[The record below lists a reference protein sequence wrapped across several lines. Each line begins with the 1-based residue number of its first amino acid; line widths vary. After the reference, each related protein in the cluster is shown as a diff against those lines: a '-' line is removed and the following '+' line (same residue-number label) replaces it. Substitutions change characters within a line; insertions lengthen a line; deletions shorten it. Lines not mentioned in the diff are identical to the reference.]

1 MSDNANAV
9 ATSASSTNA
18 NTANVSSSSES
29 SVENVSQQT
38 QQTQQ
43 TQQVQQSQSTDVNQ
57 NLNQAVSN
65 DNPFSDLYSDNQ
77 QEDAE
82 NNKTQQEKDPADLI
96 PDTYDITT
104 STGEQ
109 LNGEDLDKLNQ
120 VCKKAGITQKQ
131 AQMLFSAYE
140 NDVSNFN
147 QQLQS
152 SYNQQ
157 LQSWRDAVMNDREL
171 GQENFEKTKAN
182 IKNVISRFG
191 SSELSD
197 FLNKSGLGYNPDFVR
212 FVNKVGSLISNDN
225 NFIGGNTNPQVSEA
239 DRQKEM
245 LMKLYNNTKE
255 MRF

>member
-18 NTANVSSSSES
+18 NTANVSNSSES
-29 SVENVSQQT
+29 SVENVAQQT

-43 TQQVQQSQSTDVNQ
+43 EQHSQSTDVNQ

-82 NNKTQQEKDPADLI
+82 NNETQQEKDPADLI
-96 PDTYDITT
+96 PDTYEITT

-109 LNGEDLDKLNQ
+109 LRGEDLDKLNQ

-140 NDVSNFN
+140 NDVSDFN

>member
-18 NTANVSSSSES
+18 NTANVSNSSES
-29 SVENVSQQT
+29 SAENVA
-38 QQTQQ
+38 QQ
-43 TQQVQQSQSTDVNQ
+43 TQQVQQSQSTDTNQ
-57 NLNQAVSN
+57 NLNQAVST

-77 QEDAE
+77 QENAE
-82 NNKTQQEKDPADLI
+82 NNETQQEKDPADLV
-96 PDTYDITT
+96 PDTYEITT

-109 LNGEDLDKLNQ
+109 LDGEDLDKLNQ

>member
-38 QQTQQ
+38 QQ
-43 TQQVQQSQSTDVNQ
+43 VHQSQSSDVNQ

-82 NNKTQQEKDPADLI
+82 NNETQQEKDPADLV

-109 LNGEDLDKLNQ
+109 LGGEDLDKLNQ

-140 NDVSNFN
+140 NDAFNFN

>member
-18 NTANVSSSSES
+18 NTANVSNSSES

-38 QQTQQ
+38 QQ
-43 TQQVQQSQSTDVNQ
+43 VQQSQSTDTNQ
-57 NLNQAVSN
+57 NLNQAVST

-77 QEDAE
+77 QEDVE
-82 NNKTQQEKDPADLI
+82 NNETQQEKDPADLI
-96 PDTYDITT
+96 PDTYEITT

-109 LNGEDLDKLNQ
+109 LEGEDLDKLNQ

>member
-18 NTANVSSSSES
+18 NTANVSNSSES
-29 SVENVSQQT
+29 STENVSQQT
-38 QQTQQ
+38 QQ
-43 TQQVQQSQSTDVNQ
+43 VQHSQSTDVNQ

-82 NNKTQQEKDPADLI
+82 NNETQQEKDPADLI

-109 LNGEDLDKLNQ
+109 LDGEDLDKLNQ

-140 NDVSNFN
+140 NDAFNFN

-225 NFIGGNTNPQVSEA
+225 NFIGGNSNPQVSEA

>member
-9 ATSASSTNA
+9 ATSVSSTNA
-18 NTANVSSSSES
+18 NTANVSNSSES
-29 SVENVSQQT
+29 SVENAS
-38 QQTQQ
+38 QQ

-82 NNKTQQEKDPADLI
+82 NNETQQEKDPTDLI
-96 PDTYDITT
+96 PDTYEITT

-109 LNGEDLDKLNQ
+109 LDGEDLDKLNQ

-131 AQMLFSAYE
+131 AQMLFNAYE

-157 LQSWRDAVMNDREL
+157 LQSWRDVVMNDREL

>member
-38 QQTQQ
+38 QQ
-43 TQQVQQSQSTDVNQ
+43 VQQSQSTDVNQ

-77 QEDAE
+77 QENAE
-82 NNKTQQEKDPADLI
+82 NNETQQEKDPADLI

-182 IKNVISRFG
+182 IKNVIGRFG

>member
-43 TQQVQQSQSTDVNQ
+43 SQSTDVNQ

-77 QEDAE
+77 QENAE
-82 NNKTQQEKDPADLI
+82 NNETQQEKDPADLV
-96 PDTYDITT
+96 PDAYEITT

-109 LNGEDLDKLNQ
+109 LGGEDLDKLNQ

-140 NDVSNFN
+140 NDAFNFN

-157 LQSWRDAVMNDREL
+157 LQSWRDTVMNDREL

-182 IKNVISRFG
+182 IKNVIGRFG

>member
-9 ATSASSTNA
+9 AASASSTNA
-18 NTANVSSSSES
+18 NTANVSNSSES

-38 QQTQQ
+38 QQ
-43 TQQVQQSQSTDVNQ
+43 SQSTDVNQ
-57 NLNQAVSN
+57 NLNQSDVN
-65 DNPFSDLYSDNQ
+65 HDVNPFSDLYSDNQ
-77 QEDAE
+77 QEDTE
-82 NNKTQQEKDPADLI
+82 NNETQQEKDPADLI
-96 PDTYDITT
+96 PDTYEITT

-109 LNGEDLDKLNQ
+109 LNGEDLEKLNQ

-140 NDVSNFN
+140 NDVTNFN

-191 SSELSD
+191 SNELSD

>member
-18 NTANVSSSSES
+18 NTANVSSSSENS
-29 SVENVSQQT
+29 TENMSQQV
-38 QQTQQ
+38 QQ

-77 QEDAE
+77 QKDAE
-82 NNKTQQEKDPADLI
+82 NNETQQEKDPADLI
-96 PDTYDITT
+96 PDTYEITT

-109 LNGEDLDKLNQ
+109 LDGEDLDKLNQ

-140 NDVSNFN
+140 NDVYNFN

-157 LQSWRDAVMNDREL
+157 LQSWRDAVMNDKEL
-171 GQENFEKTKAN
+171 GQQNFEKTKAN

>member
-18 NTANVSSSSES
+18 NTANVSNSSES
-29 SVENVSQQT
+29 SVENVS
-38 QQTQQ
+38 QQ

-65 DNPFSDLYSDNQ
+65 DNPFGDLYSDNQ

-82 NNKTQQEKDPADLI
+82 NNETQQEKDPADLV
-96 PDTYDITT
+96 PDAYEITT

-109 LNGEDLDKLNQ
+109 LGGEDLDKLNQ

-140 NDVSNFN
+140 NDAFNFN

-157 LQSWRDAVMNDREL
+157 LQSWRDTVMNDREL

-225 NFIGGNTNPQVSEA
+225 NFIGGNTNSQVSEA

>member
-29 SVENVSQQT
+29 SVENVS

-82 NNKTQQEKDPADLI
+82 NNETQQEKDPADLI

-109 LNGEDLDKLNQ
+109 LDGEDLDKLNQ

-171 GQENFEKTKAN
+171 GLENFEKTKAN

>member
-18 NTANVSSSSES
+18 NTANVSNSSES
-29 SVENVSQQT
+29 SVENASQQT
-38 QQTQQ
+38 QQS
-43 TQQVQQSQSTDVNQ
+43 QQSQSTDTNQ

-82 NNKTQQEKDPADLI
+82 NNETQQEKDPADLI
-96 PDTYDITT
+96 PDTYEITT

-109 LNGEDLDKLNQ
+109 LEGEDLDKLNQ

-225 NFIGGNTNPQVSEA
+225 NFIGGNNNPQVSEA

>member
-18 NTANVSSSSES
+18 NTANVSNSSES
-29 SVENVSQQT
+29 SVENVS

-82 NNKTQQEKDPADLI
+82 NNETQQEKDPADLI

-109 LNGEDLDKLNQ
+109 LDGEDLDKLNQ

-157 LQSWRDAVMNDREL
+157 LQSWRDTVMNDREL

-239 DRQKEM
+239 DRQREM

>member
-18 NTANVSSSSES
+18 NTANVSNSSES
-29 SVENVSQQT
+29 STENVSQQA
-38 QQTQQ
+38 QQ

-77 QEDAE
+77 QEDSE
-82 NNKTQQEKDPADLI
+82 NNETQQEKDPADLI
-96 PDTYDITT
+96 PDAYEITT

-109 LNGEDLDKLNQ
+109 LEGEDLDKLNQ

-182 IKNVISRFG
+182 IKNVIGRFG

-225 NFIGGNTNPQVSEA
+225 NFIGGNNNPQVSEA

>member
-29 SVENVSQQT
+29 SVENVAQQT

-43 TQQVQQSQSTDVNQ
+43 TQSTDVNQ
-57 NLNQAVSN
+57 NLNQADVN
-65 DNPFSDLYSDNQ
+65 HDDNPFSDLYSDNQ

-82 NNKTQQEKDPADLI
+82 NNETQQEKDPADLI
-96 PDTYDITT
+96 PDAYEITT

-109 LNGEDLDKLNQ
+109 LGGEDLDKLNQ

-191 SSELSD
+191 STGLAD

>member
-29 SVENVSQQT
+29 STENVAQQIQQT
-38 QQTQQ
+38 
-43 TQQVQQSQSTDVNQ
+43 QQSQSTDVNQ
-57 NLNQAVSN
+57 NLNQAVST

-77 QEDAE
+77 QENAE
-82 NNKTQQEKDPADLI
+82 NNETQQEKDPADLV
-96 PDTYDITT
+96 PDTYEITR

-109 LNGEDLDKLNQ
+109 LDGEDLDKLNQ

>member
-29 SVENVSQQT
+29 STENVSQQT
-38 QQTQQ
+38 QQT
-43 TQQVQQSQSTDVNQ
+43 QQSQSTDVNQ

-77 QEDAE
+77 QENAE
-82 NNKTQQEKDPADLI
+82 NNETQQEKDPADLV
-96 PDTYDITT
+96 PDTYEITT

-109 LNGEDLDKLNQ
+109 LEGEDLDKLNQ

>member
-9 ATSASSTNA
+9 ASNASSTNA
-18 NTANVSSSSES
+18 NTANVSNSSES
-29 SVENVSQQT
+29 SVENVS
-38 QQTQQ
+38 QQ

-82 NNKTQQEKDPADLI
+82 NNETQQEKDPADLI
-96 PDTYDITT
+96 PDTYEITT

-191 SSELSD
+191 STELSD

>member
-18 NTANVSSSSES
+18 NTANVSNSSES
-29 SVENVSQQT
+29 SVENVSQKT
-38 QQTQQ
+38 QQT
-43 TQQVQQSQSTDVNQ
+43 QQSQSTDVNQ

-82 NNKTQQEKDPADLI
+82 NNETQQEKDPADLI
-96 PDTYDITT
+96 PDTYEITT

-109 LNGEDLDKLNQ
+109 LEGEDLDKLNQ

>member
-18 NTANVSSSSES
+18 NTANVSNSSES
-29 SVENVSQQT
+29 SVENVSQQS
-38 QQTQQ
+38 QQT
-43 TQQVQQSQSTDVNQ
+43 QQSQSTDVNQ
-57 NLNQAVSN
+57 NLNQADVNHDVNS
-65 DNPFSDLYSDNQ
+65 FSDLYSDNQ

-82 NNKTQQEKDPADLI
+82 NNETQQEKDPADLI
-96 PDTYDITT
+96 PDTYEITT

-109 LNGEDLDKLNQ
+109 LDGEDLDKLNQ

-182 IKNVISRFG
+182 IKNVIGRFG
-191 SSELSD
+191 SSQLSD

-225 NFIGGNTNPQVSEA
+225 NFIGGNTNSQVSEA

>member
-29 SVENVSQQT
+29 STENVA
-38 QQTQQ
+38 QQ
-43 TQQVQQSQSTDVNQ
+43 TQQVQQSQSTDTNQ
-57 NLNQAVSN
+57 NLNQAVST
-65 DNPFSDLYSDNQ
+65 DNPFGDLYSDNQ
-77 QEDAE
+77 QENAE
-82 NNKTQQEKDPADLI
+82 NNETQQEKDSADLI
-96 PDTYDITT
+96 PDTYEITT

-109 LNGEDLDKLNQ
+109 LEGEDLDKLNQ

-157 LQSWRDAVMNDREL
+157 LQSWKDAVMNDREL

-225 NFIGGNTNPQVSEA
+225 NFIGGNNNPQVSEA

>member
-18 NTANVSSSSES
+18 NTANVSSSSGS
-29 SVENVSQQT
+29 STENVSQQT

-43 TQQVQQSQSTDVNQ
+43 SQSTDANQ

-82 NNKTQQEKDPADLI
+82 NNETQQEKDPADLV
-96 PDTYDITT
+96 PDTYEITT

-109 LNGEDLDKLNQ
+109 LDGEDLDKLNQ

>member
-18 NTANVSSSSES
+18 NTANVTSSSES
-29 SVENVSQQT
+29 SAENVSQQT
-38 QQTQQ
+38 QQ
-43 TQQVQQSQSTDVNQ
+43 QSQSTDTNQ
-57 NLNQAVSN
+57 NLNQADINHDV
-65 DNPFSDLYSDNQ
+65 NPFSDLYSDNQ

-82 NNKTQQEKDPADLI
+82 NNETQQEKDPVDLI
-96 PDTYDITT
+96 PDTYEITT

-109 LNGEDLDKLNQ
+109 LKGEDLDKLNQ

-191 SSELSD
+191 SSGLAD

>member
-29 SVENVSQQT
+29 SVDNVSQQT
-38 QQTQQ
+38 
-43 TQQVQQSQSTDVNQ
+43 QQSQSTDVNQ

-82 NNKTQQEKDPADLI
+82 NNETQQEKDPADLI
-96 PDTYDITT
+96 PDTYEITT

-109 LNGEDLDKLNQ
+109 LDGEDLDKLNQ

-140 NDVSNFN
+140 NDVSDFN

-157 LQSWRDAVMNDREL
+157 LQSWRDTVMNDREL

-182 IKNVISRFG
+182 IKNVINRFG

>member
-29 SVENVSQQT
+29 STENVS
-38 QQTQQ
+38 QQ

-82 NNKTQQEKDPADLI
+82 NNETQQDKDPADLI
-96 PDTYDITT
+96 PDTYEITT

-109 LNGEDLDKLNQ
+109 LNGEELDKLNQ

>member
-18 NTANVSSSSES
+18 NTANVSNSSES

-38 QQTQQ
+38 QQT
-43 TQQVQQSQSTDVNQ
+43 QQSQSTDVNQ

-82 NNKTQQEKDPADLI
+82 NNETQQEKDPADLV
-96 PDTYDITT
+96 PDTYEITT

-109 LNGEDLDKLNQ
+109 LDGEDLDKLNQ
-120 VCKKAGITQKQ
+120 VCKKAGITRKQ

-140 NDVSNFN
+140 NDVYNFN

>member
-18 NTANVSSSSES
+18 NTANVSNSSES

-38 QQTQQ
+38 QQT
-43 TQQVQQSQSTDVNQ
+43 QQSQSTDVNQ

-82 NNKTQQEKDPADLI
+82 NNETQQEKDPADLI
-96 PDTYDITT
+96 PDAYEITT

-109 LNGEDLDKLNQ
+109 LGGEDLDKLNQ

-191 SSELSD
+191 STGLAD

-239 DRQKEM
+239 DRQREM

>member
-29 SVENVSQQT
+29 STENVA
-38 QQTQQ
+38 QQ
-43 TQQVQQSQSTDVNQ
+43 TQQVQQSQSTDTNQ
-57 NLNQAVSN
+57 NLNQSDVN
-65 DNPFSDLYSDNQ
+65 HNVNPFSDLYSDNQ

-82 NNKTQQEKDPADLI
+82 NNETQQEKDAADLV
-96 PDTYDITT
+96 PDTYEITT

-109 LNGEDLDKLNQ
+109 LDGEDLDKLNQ

-191 SSELSD
+191 STGLAD

-225 NFIGGNTNPQVSEA
+225 NFIGGNVNPQVSEA

>member
-18 NTANVSSSSES
+18 NTANVSNSSES
-29 SVENVSQQT
+29 SVENVAQQT
-38 QQTQQ
+38 
-43 TQQVQQSQSTDVNQ
+43 QQSQSTDVNQ

-82 NNKTQQEKDPADLI
+82 NNETQQEKDPADLI

-109 LNGEDLDKLNQ
+109 LDGEDLDKLNQ

-182 IKNVISRFG
+182 IKNVIGRFG

>member
-18 NTANVSSSSES
+18 NTANASSASES

-57 NLNQAVSN
+57 NLNQAVSD
-65 DNPFSDLYSDNQ
+65 DNLFSDLYSDNQ
-77 QEDAE
+77 QEDAK
-82 NNKTQQEKDPADLI
+82 NNETQQEKDPADLI
-96 PDTYDITT
+96 PDTYEITT

-109 LNGEDLDKLNQ
+109 LGGEDLDKLNQ

-140 NDVSNFN
+140 NDVFNFN
-147 QQLQS
+147 QQLQG

-225 NFIGGNTNPQVSEA
+225 NFIGGNTNSQVSEA

>member
-9 ATSASSTNA
+9 TSSASSTNA

-29 SVENVSQQT
+29 STENVAQQT
-38 QQTQQ
+38 QQS
-43 TQQVQQSQSTDVNQ
+43 QQSQSTDVNQ

-82 NNKTQQEKDPADLI
+82 NNETQQEKDPADLV
-96 PDTYDITT
+96 PDTYEITT

-109 LNGEDLDKLNQ
+109 LDGEDLDKLNQ

-140 NDVSNFN
+140 NDVYNFN

>member
-18 NTANVSSSSES
+18 NTANVSNSSES
-29 SVENVSQQT
+29 SVENMS
-38 QQTQQ
+38 QQ

-82 NNKTQQEKDPADLI
+82 NSETQQEKDPADLI
-96 PDTYDITT
+96 PDTYEITT

-140 NDVSNFN
+140 SDVSNFN

-191 SSELSD
+191 SNELSD

>member
-29 SVENVSQQT
+29 STENVL
-38 QQTQQ
+38 QQ

-82 NNKTQQEKDPADLI
+82 NNETQQEKDPADLV
-96 PDTYDITT
+96 PDTYEITT

-109 LNGEDLDKLNQ
+109 LEGEDLDKLNQ

-245 LMKLYNNTKE
+245 LMKLYNNTKG

>member
-9 ATSASSTNA
+9 ATSASSTSASSTNA
-18 NTANVSSSSES
+18 NTANVSNSSES
-29 SVENVSQQT
+29 SAENVS
-38 QQTQQ
+38 QQ

-82 NNKTQQEKDPADLI
+82 NNETQQEKDPADLI

-109 LNGEDLDKLNQ
+109 LGGEDLDKLNQ

-140 NDVSNFN
+140 NDAFNFN

-157 LQSWRDAVMNDREL
+157 LQSWRDTVMNDREL

-225 NFIGGNTNPQVSEA
+225 NFIGGNTNPQLSEA

>member
-18 NTANVSSSSES
+18 NTANVSNSSES

-38 QQTQQ
+38 QQT
-43 TQQVQQSQSTDVNQ
+43 QQSQSTDVNQ

-82 NNKTQQEKDPADLI
+82 NNETQQEKDPADLI

-109 LNGEDLDKLNQ
+109 LGGEDLDKLNQ

-182 IKNVISRFG
+182 IKNVIGRFG

>member
-29 SVENVSQQT
+29 STENVA
-38 QQTQQ
+38 QQ

-57 NLNQAVSN
+57 NLNQAVST

-77 QEDAE
+77 QENAE
-82 NNKTQQEKDPADLI
+82 NNETQQEKDPADLV
-96 PDTYDITT
+96 PDTYEITT

-109 LNGEDLDKLNQ
+109 LEGEDLDKLNQ

-147 QQLQS
+147 QQLQN

>member
-43 TQQVQQSQSTDVNQ
+43 SQSTDVNQ

-82 NNKTQQEKDPADLI
+82 NNETQQEKDPADLI
-96 PDTYDITT
+96 PDTYEITT

-109 LNGEDLDKLNQ
+109 LDGEDLDKLNQ

-140 NDVSNFN
+140 NDVSDFN

>member
-18 NTANVSSSSES
+18 NTANVSNSSES
-29 SVENVSQQT
+29 STENVSQQT
-38 QQTQQ
+38 QQT
-43 TQQVQQSQSTDVNQ
+43 QQSQSTDVNQ

-82 NNKTQQEKDPADLI
+82 NNETQQEKDPADLI
-96 PDTYDITT
+96 PDTYEITT

-109 LNGEDLDKLNQ
+109 LDGEDLDKLNQ

-140 NDVSNFN
+140 NDVSDFN

-157 LQSWRDAVMNDREL
+157 LQSWRDTVMNDREL

-182 IKNVISRFG
+182 IKNVINRFG
-191 SSELSD
+191 SSELTD

>member
-18 NTANVSSSSES
+18 NTANVSNSSES

-38 QQTQQ
+38 QQ
-43 TQQVQQSQSTDVNQ
+43 SQSTDVNQ
-57 NLNQAVSN
+57 NLNQADVN
-65 DNPFSDLYSDNQ
+65 HDVNPFSDLYSDNQ
-77 QEDAE
+77 QEDTE
-82 NNKTQQEKDPADLI
+82 NNETQQEKDPADLI
-96 PDTYDITT
+96 PDTYEITT

-109 LNGEDLDKLNQ
+109 LNGEDLEKLNQ

-140 NDVSNFN
+140 NDVTNFN

-191 SSELSD
+191 SNELSD